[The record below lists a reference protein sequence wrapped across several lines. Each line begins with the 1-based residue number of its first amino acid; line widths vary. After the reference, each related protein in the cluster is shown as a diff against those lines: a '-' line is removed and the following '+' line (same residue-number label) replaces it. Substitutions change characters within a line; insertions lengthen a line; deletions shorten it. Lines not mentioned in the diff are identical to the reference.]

1 MLDERLPESFTAILQ
16 GQEDVLD
23 DPAVLDLFAERV
35 EAMMRDQLD
44 LLLST
49 LYRLDVEEHKIQHAL
64 HFANE
69 PPARA
74 IARLILE
81 RQKERL
87 RTRRAYGQ
95 VQWDDRDPEEA

>member
-1 MLDERLPESFTAILQ
+1 MPELREEI
-16 GQEDVLD
+16 LD
-23 DPAVLDLFAERV
+23 DPAVLEWFAARV
-35 EAMMRDQLD
+35 EIMMRDQLD

-64 HFANE
+64 HRSGE

-81 RQKERL
+81 RQKQRM
-87 RTRRAYGQ
+87 RTRRQYGAASQ
-95 VQWDDRDPEEA
+95 PDSEPDPKE

>member
-1 MLDERLPESFTAILQ
+1 MDDSRLPDPLTALLR
-16 GQEDVLD
+16 GHEDVLD
-23 DPAVLDLFAERV
+23 DPAVLDLFTERV

-49 LYRLDVEEHKIQHAL
+49 LYRLDVEEHKIRQAL
-64 HFANE
+64 HAAPE

-87 RTRRAYGQ
+87 KTRRAYGQ
-95 VQWDDRDPEEA
+95 GRGENPAPAD